1 MPNFA
6 NPDGV
11 IISDNGAATVPF
23 AVWISRITSIANSV
37 QSSGTTAQRPTTG
50 LWIGRFYF
58 DTTLGIPI
66 WVQSVGPVVWVDATG
81 TPV

>member
-1 MPNFA
+1 VASFT

-11 IISDNGAATVPF
+11 IISNDGAATVPF
-23 AVWISRITSIANSV
+23 AVWISRVNTIVNAV
-37 QSSGTTAQRPTTG
+37 QNSGTTAQRPVTG
-50 LWIGRFYF
+50 LWIGRQFF

-81 TPV
+81 APV